1 MVIPVEIREEL
12 GLEEGTRMNARVEG
26 DRLVLESRLAI
37 LERLRK
43 QFREAAGDRDLVAE
57 LIEERRAEA
66 RREDEEL
73 DRPRRRP

>member
-1 MVIPVEIREEL
+1 MIPVEIREEL
-12 GLEEGTRMNARVEG
+12 GLVEGEKLSARVE
-26 DRLVLESRLAI
+26 DERLVLESRLAI

-43 QFREAAGDRDLVAE
+43 EFREAAGDRDLVAE

-73 DRPRRRP
+73 DKPRRRP